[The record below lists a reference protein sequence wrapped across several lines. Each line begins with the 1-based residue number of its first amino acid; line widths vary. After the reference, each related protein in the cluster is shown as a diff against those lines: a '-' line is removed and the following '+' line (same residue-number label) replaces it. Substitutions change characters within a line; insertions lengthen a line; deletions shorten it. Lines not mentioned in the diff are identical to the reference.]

1 MVAVAITLGIFTMI
15 ARSSYGLLGTNCT
28 QSIREL
34 LYKSILQK
42 NMGWF
47 DKSEHAI
54 SVLTSAMA
62 SDT

>member
-1 MVAVAITLGIFTMI
+1 MVAVAFSSGIFCMI
-15 ARSSYGLLGTNCT
+15 ARSAYGLLGSNCT

-34 LYKSILQK
+34 LYHNILQK

-47 DKSEHAI
+47 DESDHAV